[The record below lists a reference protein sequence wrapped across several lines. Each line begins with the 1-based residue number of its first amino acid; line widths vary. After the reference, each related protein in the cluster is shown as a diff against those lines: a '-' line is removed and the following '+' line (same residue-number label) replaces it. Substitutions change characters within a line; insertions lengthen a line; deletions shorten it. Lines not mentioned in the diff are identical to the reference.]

1 MFKTIIVDDE
11 NKGRRSLQRLLEL
24 LKAPV
29 DIIDTAANVSEAV
42 LKIDSLKPDLVFMD
56 IMLQQGT
63 GFDVLEKISFKSF
76 HLIFVTAFDQHA
88 LKAFRYSAIDYLTK
102 PLDPDLLE
110 GSIKRLLESK
120 PSDELS
126 TKLEALKDNHKSLEK
141 LALHDAQGI
150 QLIKINEILFCKSSN
165 NYTEFHLTNQKVIL
179 VSRTLKEFDELLN
192 HNGFFRVHQTY
203 LINLNRVSQ
212 YLKQDGGYVKMEDGT
227 LIGVSRRKKEELLKL
242 FN

>member
-1 MFKTIIVDDE
+1 MFKAIIVDDE
-11 NKGRRSLQRLLEL
+11 NKGRRSLERLLEL
-24 LKAPV
+24 LKAPIE
-29 DIIDTAANVSEAV
+29 IIDTAANVSEAV
-42 LKIDSLKPDLVFMD
+42 HKIDSLKPNLVFMD
-56 IMLQQGT
+56 IMLQKGT
-63 GFDVLEKISFKSF
+63 GFDVLEKISFKNF
-76 HLIFVTAFDQHA
+76 HLIFVTAFDQYA

-110 GSIKRLLESK
+110 ESINRLVESK

-150 QLIKINEILFCKSSN
+150 QLVKVNEVLFCKSSN
-165 NYTEFHLTNQKVIL
+165 NYTEFHLANQKLIL
-179 VSRTLKEFDELLN
+179 VSRTLKEFDELLSG
-192 HNGFFRVHQTY
+192 NGFFRVHQSY

>member
-24 LKAPV
+24 LQAPV
-29 DIIDTAANVSEAV
+29 EIIDTAATVKEAIS
-42 LKIDSLKPDLVFMD
+42 KIDSLKPELVFLD

-63 GFDVLEKISFKSF
+63 GFDVLEKIKHTKF
-76 HLIFVTAFDQHA
+76 HLIFVTAYDQYA
-88 LKAFRYSAIDYLTK
+88 LQAFRYSAIDYLTK

-110 GSIKRLLESK
+110 ESLQRLTELPKEQ
-120 PSDELS
+120 ELS
-126 TKLEALKDNHKSLEK
+126 PKLEALKENHKSLDK

-150 QLIKINEILFCKSSN
+150 QLVRVKDILYCKSQN
-165 NYTEFHLTNQKVIL
+165 NYTEFHLVDQKSIL
-179 VSRTLKEFDELLN
+179 VSRTLKDFDELLGQ
-192 HNGFFRVHQTY
+192 NGFFRVHQSY
-203 LINLNRVSQ
+203 LINLNRITQ

-227 LIGVSRRKKEELLKL
+227 LITVSRRKKEELLKL

>member
-29 DIIDTAANVSEAV
+29 EILDTAASVQEAIS
-42 LKIDSLKPDLVFMD
+42 KIDALKPDLVFLD

-63 GFDVLEKISFKSF
+63 GFDVLEKIEHTKF
-76 HLIFVTAFDQHA
+76 HLIFVTAYDQYA
-88 LKAFRYSAIDYLTK
+88 LQAFRYSAIDYLTK

-110 GSIKRLLESK
+110 ESLQRLKAVPKNE
-120 PSDELS
+120 ELS
-126 TKLEALKDNHKSLEK
+126 PKLEALKTNQKNLDK

-150 QLIKINEILFCKSSN
+150 QLVRVKDILYCKSQN
-165 NYTEFHLTNQKVIL
+165 NYTEFHLVDQKPIL
-179 VSRTLKEFDELLN
+179 VSRTLKEFDELLSQN
-192 HNGFFRVHQTY
+192 NFFRVHQSY
-203 LINLNRVSQ
+203 LINLNRITQ

-227 LIGVSRRKKEELLKL
+227 LITVSRRKKEELLKL

>member
-1 MFKTIIVDDE
+1 MFKAIIVDDE
-11 NKGRRSLQRLLEL
+11 NKGRRSLERLLEL
-24 LKAPV
+24 LKAPIE
-29 DIIDTAANVSEAV
+29 IIDTAANVSEAV
-42 LKIDSLKPDLVFMD
+42 HKIDSLKPNLVFMD
-56 IMLQQGT
+56 IMLQKGT
-63 GFDVLEKISFKSF
+63 GFDVLEKISFKNF
-76 HLIFVTAFDQHA
+76 HLIFVTAFDQYA

-110 GSIKRLLESK
+110 ESINRLVESK

-150 QLIKINEILFCKSSN
+150 QLVKVNEVLFCKSSN
-165 NYTEFHLTNQKVIL
+165 NYTEFHLANQKLIL
-179 VSRTLKEFDELLN
+179 VSRTLKEFDELLSS
-192 HNGFFRVHQTY
+192 NGFFRVHQSY
-203 LINLNRVSQ
+203 LVNLNRVSQ

>member
-1 MFKTIIVDDE
+1 MFKAIIVDDE
-11 NKGRRSLQRLLEL
+11 NKGRRSLERLLEL
-24 LKAPV
+24 LKAPIE
-29 DIIDTAANVSEAV
+29 IIDTAANVSEAV
-42 LKIDSLKPDLVFMD
+42 HKIDSLKPNLVFMD
-56 IMLQQGT
+56 IMLQKGT
-63 GFDVLEKISFKSF
+63 GFDVLEKISFKNF
-76 HLIFVTAFDQHA
+76 HLIFVTAFDQYA

-110 GSIKRLLESK
+110 ESINRLVESK
-120 PSDELS
+120 PNDELS

-150 QLIKINEILFCKSSN
+150 QLVKVNEVLFCKSSN
-165 NYTEFHLTNQKVIL
+165 NYTEFHLANQKPIL
-179 VSRTLKEFDELLN
+179 VSRTLKEFDELLSG
-192 HNGFFRVHQTY
+192 NGFFRVHQSY

>member
-24 LKAPV
+24 LQAPV
-29 DIIDTAANVSEAV
+29 EIVDTAATVGEAV
-42 LKIDSLKPDLVFMD
+42 SKIDALKPELVFLD

-63 GFDVLEKISFKSF
+63 GFDVLEKISHKNF
-76 HLIFVTAFDQHA
+76 HLIFVTAYDQYA

-110 GSIKRLLESK
+110 ESLLRLTEK
-120 PSDELS
+120 PGEQELS
-126 TKLEALKDNHKSLEK
+126 PKLEALKDNQKSLDK

-150 QLIKINEILFCKSSN
+150 QLVRVRDILYCTSHN
-165 NYTEFHLTNQKVIL
+165 NYTEFHLVDQKPIV
-179 VSRTLKEFDELLN
+179 VSRTLKEFDELLGQ
-192 HNGFFRVHQTY
+192 NGFFRVHQSY
-203 LINLNRVSQ
+203 LININRITQ

>member
-1 MFKTIIVDDE
+1 MFKAIIVDDE

-24 LKAPV
+24 LQAPV
-29 DIIDTAANVSEAV
+29 KIIDTAATVSEAV
-42 LKIDSLKPDLVFMD
+42 SKIDTLEPELVFLD

-63 GFDVLEKISFKSF
+63 GFDVLEKIKHKNF
-76 HLIFVTAFDQHA
+76 HLIFVTAYDQYA

-110 GSIKRLLESK
+110 ESLLRLTEK
-120 PSDELS
+120 PGEQELS
-126 TKLEALKDNHKSLEK
+126 PKLEALKDNQKSLHK

-150 QLIKINEILFCKSSN
+150 QLVRVTNILYCTSHN
-165 NYTEFHLTNQKVIL
+165 NYTEFHLMDHKPIL
-179 VSRTLKEFDELLN
+179 VSRTLKEFDELLGQ
-192 HNGFFRVHQTY
+192 NGFFRVHQSY
-203 LINLNRVSQ
+203 LINLNRITQ

-227 LIGVSRRKKEELLKL
+227 FIGVSRRKKEELLKL

>member
-1 MFKTIIVDDE
+1 MFKAIIVDDE
-11 NKGRRSLQRLLEL
+11 NKGRRSLERLLEL
-24 LKAPV
+24 LKAPIE
-29 DIIDTAANVSEAV
+29 IIDTAANVSEAV
-42 LKIDSLKPDLVFMD
+42 HKIDSLKPNLVFMD
-56 IMLQQGT
+56 IMLQKGT
-63 GFDVLEKISFKSF
+63 GFDVLEKISFKNF
-76 HLIFVTAFDQHA
+76 HLIFVTAFDQYA

-110 GSIKRLLESK
+110 ESINRLVESK

-150 QLIKINEILFCKSSN
+150 QLVKVNEVLFCKSSN
-165 NYTEFHLTNQKVIL
+165 NYTEFHLANQKPIL
-179 VSRTLKEFDELLN
+179 VSRTLKEFDELLSG
-192 HNGFFRVHQTY
+192 NGFFRVHQSY